1 MISLIVAFAENNRVI
16 GNKNTIPWHIK
27 EEFQHFKNY
36 TTSKTILMG
45 EQTFLSIGKPLPNR
59 KTIITTLKEFVYEHE
74 DVEVSYDLFE
84 VLKERKDKEEE
95 LVICGGSTI
104 YRLALPYVDK
114 LIISEIKGNYEG
126 DAFFPEFE
134 SDFKLTNIE
143 EKEKF
148 TIKYYEK

>member
-27 EEFQHFKNY
+27 EEFQHFKKY
-36 TTSKTILMG
+36 TTGKTILMG

-59 KTIITTLKEFVYEHE
+59 KTIITSLDDFIYEHE

-84 VLKERKDKEEE
+84 VLKEWKDKEEE
-95 LVICGGSTI
+95 LVICGGATI

-134 SDFKLTNIE
+134 SDFKLINIE